1 MDTVTAIITT
11 HKRPLL
17 LRRALMSILSQVTE
31 GLRIE
36 LIVSDDDAEAS
47 GLQAVTSIIGNAG
60 TISLRY
66 LKRPP
71 DVSGVA
77 ASRNRALAQAT
88 GEWVL
93 FLDDDDALRPNV
105 ISSLLRCAKESNAQ
119 ACIGNYRICKE
130 CANGQITEIQEIQ
143 VTDAR
148 LYERLLV
155 SNFIPIGSFII
166 QRSQIRSLF
175 NENLKTLEDWLFL
188 LDNFVSARVAVLNQN
203 VVDVYISTDGA
214 RSHRNTES
222 GQRQTA
228 GDYARIYSLHPNA
241 ALYQARRN
249 LLSRFPPVSTSELIG
264 APEKTVSLDDVVTT
278 SQGRFFIANR
288 NETIQRALLEQGAFE
303 PLAANVAI
311 AVSRLMPGRIIDIG
325 ANIGTF
331 TVPVAKARPDAL
343 VVAVEPQQFVFR
355 HLCANTL
362 LNRLNNTALLQ
373 AAVGNTDRGA
383 SVRVPRF
390 DVYEEAYT
398 GSVSLDKE
406 VMEIR
411 SRIPNVAEPNVR
423 ASVYDDVS
431 LFSLSQIIGAN
442 PVSFIKLDVEGM
454 ELEVLQSGEEKI
466 RERRPF
472 LYFETWTLPDF
483 EPHRHRLLG
492 FVKGLGYLVI
502 AAGNDCFAFH
512 PESID
517 PGLVKNSLA
526 AHLPS

>member
-1 MDTVTAIITT
+1 
-11 HKRPLL
+11 
-17 LRRALMSILSQVTE
+17 MSILSQAAE
-31 GLRIE
+31 GLRME
-36 LIVSDDDAEAS
+36 VIVSDDDDQAS
-47 GLQAVTSIIGNAG
+47 GLQALTSIIDKTGS
-60 TISLRY
+60 ISLRY
-66 LKRPP
+66 LKRPS

-93 FLDDDDALRPNV
+93 FLDDDDALRPGA
-105 ISSLLRCAKESNAQ
+105 ISSLLLCAKENSAQ
-119 ACIGNYRICKE
+119 VCVGNYRRCHE
-130 CANGQITEIQEIQ
+130 TTNGQITGIQEIQ
-143 VTDAR
+143 LPDVK

-175 NENLKTLEDWLFL
+175 NTNLKTHEDWLFL
-188 LDNFVSARVAVLNQN
+188 LDNFAGTHIAALKRD
-203 VVDVYISTDGA
+203 VVDIYISADGT

-222 GQRQTA
+222 GQNQTA
-228 GDYARIYSLHPNA
+228 GDITRIYSLHPSA

-249 LLSRFPPVSTSELIG
+249 LLSSFPSVSISELIG
-264 APEKTVSLDDVVTT
+264 APANASTLDDVVTT
-278 SQGRFFIANR
+278 SQGRFLIANR
-288 NETIQRALLEQGAFE
+288 NETIQRTLLEQGAFE

-311 AVSRLMPGRIIDIG
+311 AVSRLIPGSIIDIG

-373 AAVGNTDRGA
+373 AAIGSADRGV
-383 SVRVPRF
+383 SVKVPRF
-390 DVYEEAYT
+390 NIYEEVYT

-423 ASVYDDVS
+423 ASAHDDIS
-431 LFSLSQIIGAN
+431 LLSLNQVIGAR
-442 PVSFIKLDVEGM
+442 PVSFIKIDVEGM

-472 LYFETWTLPDF
+472 LYFEAWTLPDF
-483 EPHRHRLLG
+483 ESHRHKLLS
-492 FVKGLGYLVI
+492 FVRNLGYLVI

-512 PESID
+512 PASVE
-517 PGLVKNSLA
+517 PGLVTSSLA
-526 AHLPS
+526 GHLPS